1 MWLRSKTIPDRL
13 LRKKINRLLP
23 SSLSEIKNKTVV
35 AGNVG
40 SMSYLGLRRIAY
52 CGSRQVMNPK
62 RIGFLG
68 FEGAAAS
75 ELTRAADVFAAAT
88 LDGGYGNR
96 ISCYQVCMIGFAFEC
111 FRSESGIAF
120 RPDSMLET
128 ASEVDTIVVPGGD
141 GLRRSLVSERI
152 ADWILARAN
161 HTRRVATIGAGIY
174 GVAQTGLL
182 DGREVTTHYRYASD
196 VARCFPHL
204 RVDPKRHLVKDGAFY
219 TSSGPHAAI
228 DLALA
233 LVEED
238 YGRHVALA
246 VAQEFVAPSTNG
258 NGQDKLASPLVFD
271 SQPADRFAELIPW
284 IMRNLREDLSVNT
297 LARRACMS
305 PSHFSRAFK
314 SVFGNTPA
322 EFVEMLR
329 INEAKRRLS
338 VPKRTLDTVAASVG
352 FSDAQ
357 TFQRAFER
365 RVGAKARSY
374 LKNFHA
380 TSPVAASKGDAASE
394 PTARALDRREA
405 LTVATQH

>member
-1 MWLRSKTIPDRL
+1 
-13 LRKKINRLLP
+13 
-23 SSLSEIKNKTVV
+23 
-35 AGNVG
+35 
-40 SMSYLGLRRIAY
+40 
-52 CGSRQVMNPK
+52 MNPK

-68 FEGAAAS
+68 FEGVAAS
-75 ELTRAADVFAAAT
+75 DLARAADVFAAAT

-96 ISCYQVCMIGFAFEC
+96 ISCYHVCTLGFAFDC

-128 ASEVDTIVVPGGD
+128 VPEVDTIVVPGGD
-141 GLRRSLVSERI
+141 GVRRSLVSEGI
-152 ADWILARAN
+152 ADWILARVDQ
-161 HTRRVATIGAGIY
+161 TRRIAAIGAGIY
-174 GVAQTGLL
+174 GVAKTGLL
-182 DGREVTTHYRYASD
+182 DGREVTTHYRYAND

-204 RVDPKRHLVKDGAFY
+204 RVDPRRHLVKDGAFY
-219 TSSGPHAAI
+219 TSSGPNAAI

-246 VAQEFVAPSTNG
+246 AAQEFVAPSANG
-258 NGQDKLASPLVFD
+258 NGQHKLPSPLVFD
-271 SQPADRFAELIPW
+271 SQPADRFAELVPW
-284 IMRNLREDLSVNT
+284 IMRNLQEDLSVHT

-314 SVFGNTPA
+314 SVFGSTPA
-322 EFVEMLR
+322 EFVETLR
-329 INEAKRRLS
+329 VNEAKRRLS
-338 VPKRTLDTVAASVG
+338 VPKRTLDTIAASVG

-380 TSPVAASKGDAASE
+380 PSTVAPSTEDAASE
-394 PTARALDRREA
+394 PTARAFHRREA
-405 LTVATQH
+405 LTIPAQH